1 MPKKES
7 RVGQSGWKK
16 GTRGK
21 LRAPNNSL
29 KTNSNNRRA
38 VENMGVHTKIGLT
51 NDILRPLSKFATDLN
66 DKIGSGDVTVKQGL
80 EKHFINVCL
89 NGTECFDNTNLYT
102 FPALK
107 GNKVIKNGLNSERAA
122 LCNHLKQLSSVV
134 YKGKN
139 FIKRRVNIMF
149 TTMETYFKN
158 LPEDWENVMRS
169 PGPRSSTRRT
179 TSTRSYR
186 PKRRLSSTL
195 TRKRTPTRSARSNSS
210 GPPSNSPPPPPF
222 KSPPRGSNSS
232 SSTSSRPS
240 KGVNLSSNSLNASLR
255 GECSISDKIA
265 EIKTAL
271 TECSNVGLRKTIIQK
286 VLASY

>member
-29 KTNSNNRRA
+29 KTNSNNRQA

-66 DKIGSGDVTVKQGL
+66 EKIGSGDVTVKQGL

-107 GNKVIKNGLNSERAA
+107 GNKVIKTGLNSERAA

-149 TTMETYFKN
+149 TTMEKYFKN

-186 PKRRLSSTL
+186 PKRRLSERLSSTL

-210 GPPSNSPPPPPF
+210 GPPSNSPP
-222 KSPPRGSNSS
+222 SPPSVKSSFGMNNYSEGSAAVRTLMNECNVSEIV
-232 SSTSSRPS
+232 TAITNKLDECTKENRYQ
-240 KGVNLSSNSLNASLR
+240 VLSQL
-255 GECSISDKIA
+255 K
-265 EIKTAL
+265 
-271 TECSNVGLRKTIIQK
+271 
-286 VLASY
+286 